1 MDRIGAGTT
10 RRSEDRRNVQ
20 IGRHAGGA
28 GELDGFVRFAHGEAP
43 GVRGMVDDDA
53 RQAESAQRA
62 DDAHG
67 DLAAVGDQDLAD
79 RHLGS
84 SQSCFCP
91 KSISVIEY
99 GR

>member
-10 RRSEDRRNVQ
+10 RRGEDRRHVQ

-28 GELDGFVRFAHGEAP
+28 GELDRFVRFAHGEAP

-53 RQAESAQRA
+53 RQAEGAQRV

-79 RHLGS
+79 RHLGP
-84 SQSCFCP
+84 F
-91 KSISVIEY
+91 SIMFLPEVNF
-99 GR
+99 RD